1 MQVIESAVHIA
12 PHNGVSRET
21 AAPMFSIVGPV
32 YNEEALLEEFCA
44 RMVEVLEG
52 LGEPFELVLVNDGSR
67 DRSPE
72 ILRRLYAADERIK
85 VINFSRNFGL
95 QAALTAGLDHAR
107 GQAIVVMDTDLQDPP
122 EVVPRL
128 IAKWREGF
136 QLVYAQRAERA
147 GETWFKKFT
156 ASAFYRL
163 ITKITSVQIPVD
175 TGEFRLM
182 DRKVVDAI
190 ISMREYN
197 RFMRGL
203 SMWVGYK
210 QAGITYERDA
220 RKAGE
225 TRFPLKKMVRL
236 ALDGITSFSYLPL
249 QLATYF
255 GFLVAAFSL
264 LGLVAVVIMRL
275 SGNQDAFYGQAS
287 TLVSVLFLGGVQ
299 LIFLGIIGEYLGR
312 IYDEVKK
319 RPLYIVA
326 EQLGFDGDAEREQV
340 FERPISPMKGAQS

>member
-1 MQVIESAVHIA
+1 MHIA
-12 PHNGVSRET
+12 EPVKQIAPRHNALRQPDRPVI
-21 AAPMFSIVGPV
+21 SIVGPV
-32 YNEEALLEEFCA
+32 YNEEALLEEFCT
-44 RMVEVLEG
+44 RMIEVLEAH
-52 LGEPFELVLVNDGSR
+52 GEPFELVLVNDGSR
-67 DRSPE
+67 DHSPD
-72 ILRRLYAADERIK
+72 ILRRVHQRDARVK

-107 GQAIVVMDTDLQDPP
+107 GDAIVVMDTDLQDPP

-128 IAKWREGF
+128 IEQWRAGY
-136 QLVYAQRAERA
+136 QMVYAQRAERA
-147 GETWFKKFT
+147 GETWFKKVT

-163 ITKITSVQIPVD
+163 IAKITNIQIPVD

-190 ISMREYN
+190 TQMREYN

-203 SMWVGYK
+203 SVWVGYR
-210 QAGITYERDA
+210 QTGITYERDA

-225 TRFPLKKMVRL
+225 TKFSLSKMVRL

-255 GFLVAAFSL
+255 GFIVALISL
-264 LGLVAVVIMRL
+264 IFLLAVIVVRL
-275 SGNQDAFYGQAS
+275 ANPSNPPFYGQAS
-287 TLVSVLFLGGVQ
+287 TLVSVLFIGSIQ

-312 IYDEVKK
+312 IYDEVKR

-326 EQLGFDGDAEREQV
+326 EELGFEDQDAAART
-340 FERPISPMKGAQS
+340 

>member
-1 MQVIESAVHIA
+1 MQIVDPIPQPAT
-12 PHNGVSRET
+12 HNGVTQQPARPT
-21 AAPMFSIVGPV
+21 FSIVGPV
-32 YNEEALLEEFCA
+32 YNEEALLEEFCL
-44 RMVEVLEG
+44 RMIEVLEP

-72 ILRRLYAADERIK
+72 ILRRMNERDPRIK
-85 VINFSRNFGL
+85 VINFSRNFGM
-95 QAALTAGLDHAR
+95 QAALTAGLDYAG
-107 GQAIVVMDTDLQDPP
+107 GQAIIVMDTDLQDPP
-122 EVVPRL
+122 EVVPQL
-128 IAKWREGF
+128 IAKWREGY
-136 QLVYAQRAERA
+136 QLIYAQRAQRA

-163 ITKITSVQIPVD
+163 IGKITSIQIPVD

-190 ISMREYN
+190 KQMREYN

-203 SMWVGYK
+203 SVWVGYK
-210 QAGITYERDA
+210 QTGITYERDA

-225 TRFPLKKMVRL
+225 TKFPLKKMWRL

-249 QLATYF
+249 QLATYI
-255 GFLVAAFSL
+255 GFFVAMLSLAFLIVVFL
-264 LGLVAVVIMRL
+264 LRL
-275 SGNQDAFYGQAS
+275 FRPDFFYGQAS
-287 TLVSVLFLGGVQ
+287 ALVSVLFLGSVQ

-312 IYDEVKK
+312 IYDEVKR

-326 EQLGFDGDAEREQV
+326 EELGFEEH
-340 FERPISPMKGAQS
+340 PSP

>member
-1 MQVIESAVHIA
+1 MQVADPVMPELMPRGAA
-12 PHNGVSRET
+12 RRET
-21 AAPMFSIVGPV
+21 PAPIFSIVGPV
-32 YNEEALLEEFCA
+32 FNEQALIEEFCR
-44 RMVEVLEG
+44 RMIEVLES
-52 LGEPFELVLVNDGSR
+52 LGQPFELVLVNDGSR

-72 ILRRLYAADERIK
+72 ILRRLHEQDERVK

-95 QAALTAGLDHAR
+95 QAALTAGLDYAR
-107 GQAIVVMDTDLQDPP
+107 GQAIIVMDTDLQDPP
-122 EVVPRL
+122 EVVPQL
-128 IAKWREGF
+128 IEKWREGF

-175 TGEFRLM
+175 TGEFRLL

-190 ISMREYN
+190 KEMREYN

-203 SMWVGYK
+203 SVWVGYR
-210 QAGITYERDA
+210 QTGIVYERDA

-225 TRFPLKKMVRL
+225 TKFPLKKMVRL

-255 GFLVAAFSL
+255 GFTVALFALV
-264 LGLVAVVIMRL
+264 GLIAVIVMRL
-275 SGNQDAFYGQAS
+275 TGNQDAFHGQAS

-312 IYDEVKK
+312 IYDEVKR

-326 EQLGFDGDAEREQV
+326 ERLGFDEEPKR
-340 FERPISPMKGAQS
+340 

>member
-1 MQVIESAVHIA
+1 MRIVEPFPQSAHS
-12 PHNGVSRET
+12 VSEALASPT
-21 AAPMFSIVGPV
+21 FSIVGPV
-32 YNEEALLEEFCA
+32 YNEEALLEEFCL
-44 RMVEVLEG
+44 RMIDVLEP

-72 ILRRLYAADERIK
+72 ILRRMNEYDPRIK
-85 VINFSRNFGL
+85 VINFSRNFGM
-95 QAALTAGLDHAR
+95 QAALTAGLDYAG

-122 EVVPRL
+122 EVVLRL
-128 IAKWREGF
+128 IEKWREGY
-136 QLVYAQRAERA
+136 QLIYAQRAERA

-163 ITKITSVQIPVD
+163 IDKITSIQIPVD

-190 ISMREYN
+190 KQMREYN
-197 RFMRGL
+197 RFMRGM
-203 SMWVGYK
+203 SVWVGYK
-210 QAGITYERDA
+210 QTGITYERDA

-225 TRFPLKKMVRL
+225 TKFPLKKMLQL

-249 QLATYF
+249 QLATYI
-255 GFLVAAFSL
+255 GFF
-264 LGLVAVVIMRL
+264 VAVLSLVFLIVVFLLRL
-275 SGNQDAFYGQAS
+275 FMPDFFYGQAS
-287 TLVSVLFLGGVQ
+287 ALVSVLFLGSVQ

-312 IYDEVKK
+312 IYDEVKR

-326 EQLGFDGDAEREQV
+326 EKLGFDDQQ
-340 FERPISPMKGAQS
+340 PS

>member
-1 MQVIESAVHIA
+1 VDPIQQPT
-12 PHNGVSRET
+12 PHNG
-21 AAPMFSIVGPV
+21 AAHELVPPVFSIVGPV
-32 YNEEALLEEFCA
+32 YNEEALLEEFCL
-44 RMVEVLEG
+44 RMIEVLEE

-72 ILRRLYAADERIK
+72 ILRRMHARDERIK

-95 QAALTAGLDHAR
+95 QAALTAGLDYAR
-107 GQAIVVMDTDLQDPP
+107 GQAIIVMDTDLQDPP
-122 EVVPRL
+122 SVVPEL
-128 IAKWREGF
+128 IAKWREGY

-163 ITKITSVQIPVD
+163 IDKITSIEIPVD

-190 ISMREYN
+190 VQMREYN

-203 SMWVGYK
+203 SVWVGYR
-210 QAGITYERDA
+210 QTGITYERDA

-225 TRFPLKKMVRL
+225 TKFPLKKMWRL

-249 QLATYF
+249 QLATYIGF
-255 GFLVAAFSL
+255 FVAVLSLVFLVAVFFL
-264 LGLVAVVIMRL
+264 RL
-275 SGNQDAFYGQAS
+275 FMPDFFYGQAT
-287 TLVSVLFLGGVQ
+287 TLVMVLFLGSVQ

-312 IYDEVKK
+312 IYDEVKR

-326 EQLGFDGDAEREQV
+326 EELGFEER
-340 FERPISPMKGAQS
+340 

>member
-1 MQVIESAVHIA
+1 MHIVEPLAPQTAPRNGAERPTFQPVI
-12 PHNGVSRET
+12 
-21 AAPMFSIVGPV
+21 SIVGPV
-32 YNEEALLEEFCA
+32 YNEEALIAEFCA
-44 RMVEVLEG
+44 RMIEVLEP

-72 ILRRLYAADERIK
+72 ILRELHARDERVK
-85 VINFSRNFGL
+85 VLNFSRNFGL
-95 QAALTAGLDHAR
+95 QAALTAGLDYAG

-128 IAKWREGF
+128 IEKWREGY
-136 QLVYAQRAERA
+136 QLIYAQRAERA

-163 ITKITSVQIPVD
+163 ITRITNVKIPVD

-190 ISMREYN
+190 KQMREYN
-197 RFMRGL
+197 RFMRGM
-203 SMWVGYK
+203 SVWVGYR
-210 QAGITYERDA
+210 QTGITYERDA

-225 TRFPLKKMVRL
+225 TKFPLKKMVRL
-236 ALDGITSFSYLPL
+236 ALDGITGFSYLPL
-249 QLATYF
+249 QLATYIGF
-255 GFLVAAFSL
+255 AVAVISLIFLVVVSAL
-264 LGLVAVVIMRL
+264 RLVNWTGVE
-275 SGNQDAFYGQAS
+275 GEQAFYGQTT
-287 TLVSVLFLGGVQ
+287 TLVVVLFIGSVQ

-326 EQLGFDGDAEREQV
+326 EELGFEEQAG
-340 FERPISPMKGAQS
+340 S

>member
-1 MQVIESAVHIA
+1 MHRVDPIPQATA
-12 PHNGVSRET
+12 RNG
-21 AAPMFSIVGPV
+21 AAHQPPRPTFSIVGPV
-32 YNEEALLEEFCA
+32 YNEEALLEEFCL

-72 ILRRLYAADERIK
+72 ILRRLNQRDQRIK
-85 VINFSRNFGL
+85 VLNFSRNFGL
-95 QAALTAGLDHAR
+95 QAALTAGLDYAR
-107 GQAIVVMDTDLQDPP
+107 GQAIIVMDTDLQDPP
-122 EVVPRL
+122 EVVPQL

-163 ITKITSVQIPVD
+163 ITRITSVKIPVD

-190 ISMREYN
+190 VQMREYN

-203 SMWVGYK
+203 SVWVGYK
-210 QAGITYERDA
+210 QTGITYERDA

-225 TRFPLKKMVRL
+225 TKFSINKMVRL
-236 ALDGITSFSYLPL
+236 AIDGITSFSYLPL

-255 GFLVAAFSL
+255 GFVVALLSL
-264 LGLVAVVIMRL
+264 LFGVAVSVLRL
-275 SGNQDAFYGQAS
+275 VNWTGVEGEQAFYGQAT
-287 TLVSVLFLGGVQ
+287 TLVAVLFFGGVQ

-312 IYDEVKK
+312 IYDEVKR

-326 EQLGFDGDAEREQV
+326 EELGYDEA
-340 FERPISPMKGAQS
+340 GAPHMADRN

>member
-1 MQVIESAVHIA
+1 MI
-12 PHNGVSRET
+12 
-21 AAPMFSIVGPV
+21 
-32 YNEEALLEEFCA
+32 
-44 RMVEVLEG
+44 EVLEP

-72 ILRRLYAADERIK
+72 ILRRMNERDPRIK
-85 VINFSRNFGL
+85 VINFSRNFGM
-95 QAALTAGLDHAR
+95 QAALTAGLDYAG
-107 GQAIVVMDTDLQDPP
+107 GQAIIVMDTDLQDPP
-122 EVVPRL
+122 EVVPQL
-128 IAKWREGF
+128 IAKWREGY
-136 QLVYAQRAERA
+136 QLIYAQRAQRA

-163 ITKITSVQIPVD
+163 IGKITSIQIPVD

-190 ISMREYN
+190 KQMREYN

-203 SMWVGYK
+203 SVWVGYK
-210 QAGITYERDA
+210 QTGITYERDA

-225 TRFPLKKMVRL
+225 TKFPLKKMWRL

-249 QLATYF
+249 QLATYI
-255 GFLVAAFSL
+255 GFF
-264 LGLVAVVIMRL
+264 VAVLSLAFLIVVFLLRL
-275 SGNQDAFYGQAS
+275 FRPDFFYGQAS
-287 TLVSVLFLGGVQ
+287 ALVSVLFLGSVQ

-312 IYDEVKK
+312 IYDEVKR

-326 EQLGFDGDAEREQV
+326 EELGFEEH
-340 FERPISPMKGAQS
+340 PSP

>member
-1 MQVIESAVHIA
+1 MQIVDPVA
-12 PHNGVSRET
+12 PQTAPRNGAERPA
-21 AAPMFSIVGPV
+21 AAPVVSIVGPV
-32 YNEEALLEEFCA
+32 YNEQALIEEFCA
-44 RMVEVLEG
+44 RMVEVLDA

-72 ILRRLYAADERIK
+72 ILRRLHEADGRIK
-85 VINFSRNFGL
+85 VLNFSRNFGL
-95 QAALTAGLDHAR
+95 QAALTAGLDYAR
-107 GQAIVVMDTDLQDPP
+107 GQAIIVMDTDLQEPP

-128 IAKWREGF
+128 IEQWRTGY

-163 ITKITSVQIPVD
+163 ITRITNVKIPVD

-190 ISMREYN
+190 KQMREYN
-197 RFMRGL
+197 RFMRGM
-203 SMWVGYK
+203 SVWVGYR
-210 QAGITYERDA
+210 QTGITYERDA

-225 TRFPLKKMVRL
+225 TKFPLRKMVRL

-249 QLATYF
+249 QLATYI
-255 GFLVAAFSL
+255 GFI
-264 LGLVAVVIMRL
+264 VAVVSLLFLVVVSVLRL
-275 SGNQDAFYGQAS
+275 GNWTGVEGEQAFYGQAT
-287 TLVSVLFLGGVQ
+287 TLVAVLFIGAVQ

-326 EQLGFDGDAEREQV
+326 EELGFEADR
-340 FERPISPMKGAQS
+340 RPTTNDQ

>member
-1 MQVIESAVHIA
+1 M
-12 PHNGVSRET
+12 
-21 AAPMFSIVGPV
+21 
-32 YNEEALLEEFCA
+32 YNEEALLEEFCL
-44 RMVEVLEG
+44 RMIEVLET

-67 DRSPE
+67 DRSPD
-72 ILRRLYAADERIK
+72 ILRRMHARDERIK
-85 VINFSRNFGL
+85 VVNFSRNFGL
-95 QAALTAGLDHAR
+95 QAALTAGLDYAR
-107 GQAIVVMDTDLQDPP
+107 GQAIIVMDTDLQDPP
-122 EVVPRL
+122 QVVPQL
-128 IAKWREGF
+128 IAKWREGY

-163 ITKITSVQIPVD
+163 IDKITSIEIPVD

-190 ISMREYN
+190 VQMREYN

-203 SMWVGYK
+203 SVWVGYR
-210 QAGITYERDA
+210 QTGITYERDA

-225 TRFPLKKMVRL
+225 TKFPLKKMWRL

-249 QLATYF
+249 QLATYIGF
-255 GFLVAAFSL
+255 FVALLSLVFLV
-264 LGLVAVVIMRL
+264 VVFFLRL
-275 SGNQDAFYGQAS
+275 FMPDFFYGQAS
-287 TLVSVLFLGGVQ
+287 ALVSVLFLGSVQ

-312 IYDEVKK
+312 IYDEVKL

-326 EQLGFDGDAEREQV
+326 EELGFEER
-340 FERPISPMKGAQS
+340 

>member
-1 MQVIESAVHIA
+1 MQIVDPVMQPVAR
-12 PHNGVSRET
+12 NGAAKHS
-21 AAPMFSIVGPV
+21 AAPAISIVGPV
-32 YNEEALLEEFCA
+32 YNEEALLEEFCL
-44 RMVEVLEG
+44 RMIEVLDSA
-52 LGEPFELVLVNDGSR
+52 GETFELVLVNDGSR
-67 DRSPE
+67 DRSSL
-72 ILRRLYAADERIK
+72 ILRRMYERDPRVK
-85 VINFSRNFGL
+85 VLNFSRNFGL
-95 QAALTAGLDHAR
+95 QAALTAGLDYAG

-122 EVVPRL
+122 EVVPQL

-147 GETWFKKFT
+147 GETCFKKFS

-163 ITKITSVQIPVD
+163 IDKITNIQIPVD

-190 ISMREYN
+190 KQMREYN

-203 SMWVGYK
+203 SVWVGYK
-210 QAGITYERDA
+210 QTGITYERDA

-225 TRFPLKKMVRL
+225 TKFSLGKMVRL

-255 GFLVAAFSL
+255 GFFVALLSLVF
-264 LGLVAVVIMRL
+264 LVAVFLLRIFIP
-275 SGNQDAFYGQAS
+275 DFFYGQAT
-287 TLVSVLFLGGVQ
+287 TLVMVLFLGSVQ
-299 LIFLGIIGEYLGR
+299 LIFLGMIGEYLGR
-312 IYDEVKK
+312 IYDEVKR

-326 EQLGFDGDAEREQV
+326 EELGFEQ
-340 FERPISPMKGAQS
+340 Q

>member
-1 MQVIESAVHIA
+1 MQIVDPMPQSATRYEAARDHVRPVI
-12 PHNGVSRET
+12 
-21 AAPMFSIVGPV
+21 SIVGPV
-32 YNEEALLEEFCA
+32 YNEEALLEAFCL
-44 RMVEVLEG
+44 RTIEVLEAH
-52 LGEPFELVLVNDGSR
+52 GEPFELVLVNDGSR
-67 DRSPE
+67 DQSPE
-72 ILRRLYAADERIK
+72 ILRRLHQQDTRIK
-85 VINFSRNFGL
+85 VINFSRNFGM

-122 EVVPRL
+122 EVVL
-128 IAKWREGF
+128 SLLEKWREGY

-163 ITKITSVQIPVD
+163 IDKITSINIPVD

-190 ISMREYN
+190 ITMREYN
-197 RFMRGL
+197 RFMRGM
-203 SMWVGYK
+203 SVWVGYR
-210 QAGITYERDA
+210 QTGVTYERAA
-220 RKAGE
+220 RTAGE
-225 TRFPLKKMVRL
+225 TKFPLRKMLRL

-255 GFLVAAFSL
+255 GFF
-264 LGLVAVVIMRL
+264 VAVL
-275 SGNQDAFYGQAS
+275 SMVFLLAVVLLRAFFPDFFYGQAT
-287 TLVSVLFLGGVQ
+287 TLIMVLFLGSVQ

-312 IYDEVKK
+312 IYDEVKR

-326 EQLGFDGDAEREQV
+326 EELGFDEEPHAHR
-340 FERPISPMKGAQS
+340 R

>member
-1 MQVIESAVHIA
+1 MYTAEPIAAIEPQHSAARRAGPPV
-12 PHNGVSRET
+12 
-21 AAPMFSIVGPV
+21 FSIVGPV
-32 YNEEALLEEFCA
+32 YNEEALLEEFCL
-44 RMVEVLEG
+44 RTIEVLAE

-72 ILRRLYAADERIK
+72 ILRRLHQRDQRVK

-122 EVVPRL
+122 EVLPQL
-128 IAKWREGF
+128 IAKWREGY

-147 GETWFKKFT
+147 GETWFKKVT

-163 ITKITSVQIPVD
+163 IARITSIQIPID

-190 ISMREYN
+190 VTMREYN
-197 RFMRGL
+197 RFMRGM
-203 SMWVGYK
+203 SVWVGYK

-225 TRFPLKKMVRL
+225 TKFSLGKMVRL

-255 GFLVAAFSL
+255 GFFVALLSLVFLIAVL
-264 LGLVAVVIMRL
+264 LLR
-275 SGNQDAFYGQAS
+275 SFFPDFFYGQAT
-287 TLVSVLFLGGVQ
+287 TLAMVLFLGSVQ

-326 EQLGFDGDAEREQV
+326 EELGFEEPRAG
-340 FERPISPMKGAQS
+340 

>member
-1 MQVIESAVHIA
+1 MQIVEPFSEPQQLARKQERQPTSAPA
-12 PHNGVSRET
+12 
-21 AAPMFSIVGPV
+21 FSIVGPV
-32 YNEEALLEEFCA
+32 YNEEALLEEFCV
-44 RMVEVLEG
+44 RMVEVLES
-52 LGEPFELVLVNDGSR
+52 LAEPFELVLVNDGSR

-72 ILRRLYAADERIK
+72 ILRRLHERDPRVK

-95 QAALTAGLDHAR
+95 QAALTAGLDYAK
-107 GQAIVVMDTDLQDPP
+107 GQAIIVMDTDLQDPP
-122 EVVPRL
+122 EVVPQL
-128 IAKWREGF
+128 IDRWRAGY
-136 QLVYAQRAERA
+136 QLVYAQRADRA

-163 ITKITSVQIPVD
+163 ITRITSVEIPVD

-190 ISMREYN
+190 KSMREYN
-197 RFMRGL
+197 RFMRGM
-203 SMWVGYK
+203 SVWVGYK
-210 QAGITYERDA
+210 QTGITYERDA

-225 TRFPLKKMVRL
+225 TKFSFGKMMRL

-255 GFLVAAFSL
+255 GFFVALISL
-264 LGLVAVVIMRL
+264 LALVAVVILRL

-287 TLVSVLFLGGVQ
+287 TLGSVLFLGGVQ

-312 IYDEVKK
+312 IYDEVKR

-326 EQLGFDGDAEREQV
+326 EEMGFDRGEQ
-340 FERPISPMKGAQS
+340 PK

>member
-1 MQVIESAVHIA
+1 MYTAEPIAAIE
-12 PHNGVSRET
+12 PQHN
-21 AAPMFSIVGPV
+21 AARRAGPPVFSIVGPV
-32 YNEEALLEEFCA
+32 YNEEALLEEFCL
-44 RMVEVLEG
+44 RTIEVLAE

-72 ILRRLYAADERIK
+72 ILRRLHQRDQRVK

-122 EVVPRL
+122 EVLPQL
-128 IAKWREGF
+128 IAKWREGY

-147 GETWFKKFT
+147 GETWFKKVT

-163 ITKITSVQIPVD
+163 IARITSIQIPID

-190 ISMREYN
+190 VTMREYN
-197 RFMRGL
+197 RFMRGM
-203 SMWVGYK
+203 SVWVGYK

-225 TRFPLKKMVRL
+225 TKFSLGKMVRL

-255 GFLVAAFSL
+255 GFFVALLSLVFLIAVL
-264 LGLVAVVIMRL
+264 LLR
-275 SGNQDAFYGQAS
+275 SFFPDFFYGQAT
-287 TLVSVLFLGGVQ
+287 TLAMVLFLGSVQ

-326 EQLGFDGDAEREQV
+326 EELGFEEPRAG
-340 FERPISPMKGAQS
+340 

>member
-1 MQVIESAVHIA
+1 MQIVD
-12 PHNGVSRET
+12 PMPQ
-21 AAPMFSIVGPV
+21 AAPRSDRVRQARRPTFSIVGPV
-32 YNEEALLEEFCA
+32 YNEEALLEEFCV
-44 RMVEVLEG
+44 RMIEVLES

-72 ILRRLYAADERIK
+72 ILQRMNDRDQRIK
-85 VINFSRNFGL
+85 VINFSRNFGM
-95 QAALTAGLDHAR
+95 QAALTAGLDYAS
-107 GQAIVVMDTDLQDPP
+107 GQAIIIMDTDLQDPP
-122 EVVPRL
+122 EVVPQL
-128 IAKWREGF
+128 IAKWREGY

-163 ITKITSVQIPVD
+163 IDKITSIQIPVD
-175 TGEFRLM
+175 TGEFRLL

-190 ISMREYN
+190 TQMREYN

-203 SMWVGYK
+203 SVWVGYK
-210 QAGITYERDA
+210 QTGVTYERDA

-225 TRFPLKKMVRL
+225 TKFPLKKMWRL

-249 QLATYF
+249 QLATYIGF
-255 GFLVAAFSL
+255 FVAVLSLVFLVVVFL
-264 LGLVAVVIMRL
+264 LRIF
-275 SGNQDAFYGQAS
+275 NPDFFYGQAS
-287 TLVSVLFLGGVQ
+287 SLVSVLFLGSVQ

-312 IYDEVKK
+312 IYDEVKR

-326 EQLGFDGDAEREQV
+326 EELGFEDHQGD
-340 FERPISPMKGAQS
+340 

>member
-1 MQVIESAVHIA
+1 MKSRMQIVDPI
-12 PHNGVSRET
+12 PQPTRHNGVAHLPARPT
-21 AAPMFSIVGPV
+21 FSVVGPV
-32 YNEEALLEEFCA
+32 YNEEALLEEFCL
-44 RMVEVLEG
+44 RMIEVLES

-72 ILRRLYAADERIK
+72 ILRQMYEHDPRVK
-85 VINFSRNFGL
+85 VIQFSRNFGL
-95 QAALTAGLDHAR
+95 QAALTAGLDYAS
-107 GQAIVVMDTDLQDPP
+107 GQAIIVMDTDLQDPP
-122 EVVPRL
+122 EVVPQL
-128 IAKWREGF
+128 IAKWREGY
-136 QLVYAQRAERA
+136 QLIYAQRAERA

-163 ITKITSVQIPVD
+163 IDKITSIQIPVD

-190 ISMREYN
+190 KQMREYN

-203 SMWVGYK
+203 SVWVGYK
-210 QAGITYERDA
+210 QTGITYEREA

-225 TRFPLKKMVRL
+225 TKFPLRKMWRL

-249 QLATYF
+249 QLATYI
-255 GFLVAAFSL
+255 GFLVAVLSL
-264 LGLVAVVIMRL
+264 VFLVVVFLLRIFRP
-275 SGNQDAFYGQAS
+275 DFFYGQAS
-287 TLVSVLFLGGVQ
+287 ALVSVLFLGSVQ

-312 IYDEVKK
+312 IYDEVKR

-326 EQLGFDGDAEREQV
+326 EELGFEDQHDHA
-340 FERPISPMKGAQS
+340 

>member
-1 MQVIESAVHIA
+1 MHIVESIA
-12 PHNGVSRET
+12 ESLPHEGATQQIAQPV
-21 AAPMFSIVGPV
+21 FSIVGPV
-32 YNEEALLEEFCA
+32 YNEEALLEEFCQ
-44 RMVEVLEG
+44 RMIEVLES

-72 ILRRLYAADERIK
+72 ILRRLHARDQRVK

-95 QAALTAGLDHAR
+95 QAALTAGLDYAG
-107 GQAIVVMDTDLQDPP
+107 GQAIIVMDTDLQDPP
-122 EVVPRL
+122 EVLPQL
-128 IAKWREGF
+128 IDRWRDGY

-147 GETWFKKFT
+147 GETWFKRFT

-163 ITKITSVQIPVD
+163 ITRITSVQIPVD
-175 TGEFRLM
+175 TGEFRLL

-190 ISMREYN
+190 KSMREYN

-203 SMWVGYK
+203 SVWVGYK
-210 QAGITYERDA
+210 QTGITYERDA

-225 TRFPLKKMVRL
+225 TKFPLKKMLRL

-255 GFLVAAFSL
+255 GFIVALFSL
-264 LGLVAVVIMRL
+264 LGLIAVIIARL

-312 IYDEVKK
+312 IYDEVKR

-326 EQLGFDGDAEREQV
+326 EELGFEQ
-340 FERPISPMKGAQS
+340 ENEL

>member
-1 MQVIESAVHIA
+1 MKQRAIA
-12 PHNGVSRET
+12 PAQSSQSLGLY
-21 AAPMFSIVGPV
+21 II
-32 YNEEALLEEFCA
+32 EEALLEAFCK
-44 RMVEVLEG
+44 RTVEVLET
-52 LGEPFELVLVNDGSR
+52 LGQPFELVLVNDGSR
-67 DRSPE
+67 DQSPE
-72 ILRRLYAADERIK
+72 ILRRLNAQDSRIK
-85 VINFSRNFGL
+85 VINFSRNFGM

-122 EVVPRL
+122 EVVLRL
-128 IAKWREGF
+128 IEKWREGY

-163 ITKITSVQIPVD
+163 IDKITSINIPVD

-190 ISMREYN
+190 VTMREYN
-197 RFMRGL
+197 RFMRGM
-203 SMWVGYK
+203 SVWVGYK
-210 QAGITYERDA
+210 QTGITYERDA
-220 RKAGE
+220 RRAGE
-225 TRFPLKKMVRL
+225 TKFPLRKMLRL

-255 GFLVAAFSL
+255 GFF
-264 LGLVAVVIMRL
+264 VAVVSMVFLLAVLLLRAFFP
-275 SGNQDAFYGQAS
+275 DFFYGQAT
-287 TLVSVLFLGGVQ
+287 TLVMVLFLGSVQ

-312 IYDEVKK
+312 IYDEVKR

-326 EQLGFDGDAEREQV
+326 EELGFEEDPHAHR
-340 FERPISPMKGAQS
+340 R

>member
-1 MQVIESAVHIA
+1 MQIA
-12 PHNGVSRET
+12 EPVMQSLPSDG
-21 AAPMFSIVGPV
+21 AASQPATPMFSIVGPV
-32 YNEEALLEEFCA
+32 YNEQALIEEFCR
-44 RMVEVLEG
+44 RMLEVMES

-67 DRSPE
+67 DRSPA
-72 ILRRLYAADERIK
+72 ILRRLHAEDERVK
-85 VINFSRNFGL
+85 VLNFSRNFGL
-95 QAALTAGLDHAR
+95 QAALTAGLDYAR
-107 GQAIVVMDTDLQDPP
+107 GQAIIVMDTDLQDPP

-128 IAKWREGF
+128 IDKWREGY

-147 GETWFKKFT
+147 GETWFKKVT

-163 ITKITSVQIPVD
+163 ITRITSVQIPVD
-175 TGEFRLM
+175 TGEFRLL

-190 ISMREYN
+190 RSMREYN

-203 SMWVGYK
+203 SVWVGYK

-225 TRFPLKKMVRL
+225 TKFPLKKMVRL

-255 GFLVAAFSL
+255 GFIVALFAL
-264 LGLVAVVIMRL
+264 IGLVAVIVMRL
-275 SGNQDAFYGQAS
+275 TGNQDAFYGQAS

-326 EQLGFDGDAEREQV
+326 EQLGFEDER
-340 FERPISPMKGAQS
+340 G

>member
-1 MQVIESAVHIA
+1 MQRVDPILQSAPRNGA
-12 PHNGVSRET
+12 PRQT
-21 AAPMFSIVGPV
+21 ASPTFSIVGPV
-32 YNEEALLEEFCA
+32 FNEEALLEEYCK
-44 RMVEVLEG
+44 RMIGVMES
-52 LGEPFELVLVNDGSR
+52 LGEPFELVLINDGSR
-67 DRSPE
+67 DSSPE
-72 ILRRLYAADERIK
+72 ILRRIYEQDHRVK

-107 GQAIVVMDTDLQDPP
+107 GQAIIVMDTDLQDPP
-122 EVVPRL
+122 EVVPQL
-128 IAKWREGF
+128 IAKWREGY

-147 GETWFKKFT
+147 GETWFKKVT

-163 ITKITSVQIPVD
+163 ITRITSVQIPVD
-175 TGEFRLM
+175 TGEFRLL

-190 ISMREYN
+190 KQMREYN

-203 SMWVGYK
+203 SVWVGYK
-210 QAGITYERDA
+210 QTGIVYERDA

-225 TRFPLKKMVRL
+225 TKFPLKKMVRL

-249 QLATYF
+249 QLATYL
-255 GFLVAAFSL
+255 GFTVALFSL
-264 LGLVAVVIMRL
+264 LGLVAVVVMRL
-275 SGNQDAFYGQAS
+275 TGQGDAFYGQAS

-312 IYDEVKK
+312 IYDEVKR

-326 EQLGFDGDAEREQV
+326 EQLGFEERE
-340 FERPISPMKGAQS
+340 

>member
-1 MQVIESAVHIA
+1 MHIVD
-12 PHNGVSRET
+12 PVTQSLPRNGAARPD
-21 AAPMFSIVGPV
+21 AAPAFSIVGPV
-32 YNEEALLEEFCA
+32 FNEQDLIEAFCR
-44 RMVEVLEG
+44 RMIEVMEVS
-52 LGEPFELVLVNDGSR
+52 GEPFELVLVNDGSR

-72 ILRRLYAADERIK
+72 ILRRMHAEDGRVK
-85 VINFSRNFGL
+85 VLNFSRNFGL
-95 QAALTAGLDHAR
+95 QAALTAGLDYAR
-107 GQAIVVMDTDLQDPP
+107 GEAIIVMDTDLQDPP
-122 EVVPRL
+122 EVVPQL
-128 IAKWREGF
+128 IEKWREGY

-163 ITKITSVQIPVD
+163 ITRITSVQIPVD

-190 ISMREYN
+190 KSMREYN

-203 SMWVGYK
+203 SVWVGYK
-210 QAGITYERDA
+210 QTGITYERDA
-220 RKAGE
+220 RAAGE
-225 TRFPLKKMVRL
+225 TKFPLRKMVRL

-255 GFLVAAFSL
+255 GFTVALFAL
-264 LGLVAVVIMRL
+264 LGLVAVIILRL
-275 SGNQDAFYGQAS
+275 TGNQDAFYGQAS

-326 EQLGFDGDAEREQV
+326 EELGFEPER
-340 FERPISPMKGAQS
+340 G